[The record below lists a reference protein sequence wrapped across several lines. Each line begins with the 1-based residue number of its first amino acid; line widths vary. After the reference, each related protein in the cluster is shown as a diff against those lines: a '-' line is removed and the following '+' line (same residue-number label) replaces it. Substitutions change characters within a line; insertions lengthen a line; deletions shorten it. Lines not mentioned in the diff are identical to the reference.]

1 MSKYNKYLGIC
12 RVIYNKTEDSYS
24 LEIRNNGEDEWGTVM
39 VAKCRPDSE
48 GDPCMIHYT
57 FLTRLLV
64 TVSNG
69 YELIN

>member
-1 MSKYNKYLGIC
+1 M
-12 RVIYNKTEDSYS
+12 IYDKDYDSYF
-24 LEIRNNGEDEWGTVM
+24 LELRNNGEKDWGTVM

-48 GDPCMIHYT
+48 GETTLIHYT
-57 FLTRLLV
+57 FLTELLK